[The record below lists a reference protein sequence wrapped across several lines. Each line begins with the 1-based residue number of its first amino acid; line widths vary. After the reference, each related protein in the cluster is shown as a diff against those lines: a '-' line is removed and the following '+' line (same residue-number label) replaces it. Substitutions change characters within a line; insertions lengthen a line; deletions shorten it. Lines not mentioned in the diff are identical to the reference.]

1 MYKLQVL
8 TTSTFIAFYFF
19 LSTFYSPMILGV
31 SHMTVKVTDLT
42 ASRAFYG
49 EFLGYDEVAVPG
61 KSSVEGGRAFFRV
74 SDRQYIELRAGL
86 EQGRDRLDHISFQT
100 DDAAG
105 LRSYLLSRGI
115 EASAIETLDEAVGRG
130 FTVRDPEGHRVEL
143 VEYSRMRSERVGKSV
158 AASDRRI
165 SSRILHLGIIIG
177 DVPAAMRF
185 YGDVLGLKE
194 FWRGQGRNSET
205 VSWINMRLPD
215 GEDYVEFM
223 LYAEKPAE
231 DRRGSQ
237 HHICLE
243 VDDIEA
249 AKARLEANPY
259 RKTYTR
265 ELQINTGVNRRRQ
278 LNLFDPDGT
287 RIELMEPRTVDG
299 VPPRSTTAPLP
310 VVRISR

>member
-1 MYKLQVL
+1 MPKLITLIV
-8 TTSTFIAFYFF
+8 AFYFLLF
-19 LSTFYSPMILGV
+19 TFHSLESRPPIRGVAHMALGV
-31 SHMTVKVTDLT
+31 SDLDK
-42 ASRAFYG
+42 ARGFYRD
-49 EFLGYDEVAVPG
+49 FLGFDEAHHSRDRDG
-61 KSSVEGGRAFFRV
+61 KAQIAFMKV
-74 SDRQYIELRAGL
+74 NENQYIELRDGL
-86 EQGRDRLDHISFQT
+86 QTGRDRLNRIAFYT
-100 DDAAG
+100 DDAAVMREYLKG
-105 LRSYLLSRGI
+105 RSI
-115 EASAIETLDEAVGRG
+115 AVPDAVSSVRSGDRS
-130 FTVRDPEGHRVEL
+130 FTITDPEGHRVEIT
-143 VEYSRMRSERVGKSV
+143 EYAQQGWPRREAGKHV
-158 AASDRRI
+158 SDRRI
-165 SSRILHLGIIIG
+165 SKRIMHVGIIIG
-177 DVPAAMRF
+177 DVPAAMKF
-185 YGDVLGLKE
+185 YADVLGLKE

-259 RKTYTR
+259 RKTYSR

-278 LNLFDPDGT
+278 LNIFDPDGT